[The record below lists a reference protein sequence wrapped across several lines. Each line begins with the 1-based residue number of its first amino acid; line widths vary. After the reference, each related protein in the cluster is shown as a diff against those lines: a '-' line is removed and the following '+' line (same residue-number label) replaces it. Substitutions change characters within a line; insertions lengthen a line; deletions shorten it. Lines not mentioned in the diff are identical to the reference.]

1 MKSLTV
7 KQRKIIC
14 LVAIGLA
21 AIGYIVITTPSHN
34 YEVDSSLIV
43 QPSNYE
49 SCIKASY
56 GVVDDSNE
64 AERKEDA
71 RACLAALEDKNFF
84 VDVDGKAL
92 IFINSDE
99 YYRIAP
105 EVIEKF
111 KAKSSALLQGNS
123 ILPANKDEQSG
134 T

>member
-1 MKSLTV
+1 MKSSTI
-7 KQRKIIC
+7 KQRKLIG
-14 LVAIGLA
+14 LVAIGLV
-21 AIGYIVITTPSHN
+21 AIGYIIMTTPSHN
-34 YEVDSSLIV
+34 YDVDSSLIV

-71 RACLAALEDKNFF
+71 RACLEALEYKNFF

-92 IFINSDE
+92 IFINSNE

-111 KAKSSALLQGNS
+111 KAKSSALIEGNP
-123 ILPANKDEQSG
+123 ILPNNEAELSG